1 MTNTQR
7 GILILIK
14 AALTGKAPDPY
25 QENCTGSGICAQ
37 PDASNQDHTSPL
49 PPDFD
54 IAEAYKEIRRH
65 QITPLAYA
73 GAVLCGIPKDHPVMQ
88 QMFQIYLQQM
98 FHSENQM
105 AAVSKIFAT
114 FDQHGIDY
122 LPLKGST
129 LKSLYPKPEYR
140 LMGDADILIKTDQ
153 YPQIEQ
159 IMPTIG
165 FTFKGESDHELVW
178 QTPHLYVELHKRLI
192 PSYNKDYYTYY
203 NDGWQL
209 AAPALSAE
217 SATNITAEV
226 AHTEPEPAQPALS
239 ANHTAP
245 APQSLAQH
253 GRHTFKTPEDEF
265 IFIFTH
271 FAKHYRDGGIGCRQ
285 AIDLY
290 VFRMHN
296 PQMNE
301 QYIMEVFKK
310 LQLNDF
316 YMNMQQTLEVWFG
329 EPSAP
334 ADTASHSCEPC
345 KEDVKG
351 TTATDLI
358 TEYIFSS
365 GNWGNI
371 QSHMIANM
379 IKAKQTTGAADTSK
393 VKDFLRRA
401 MPDYETMSYMYPTLK
416 KHPYLLP
423 VYWGVRITTTVFCR
437 RELFNK
443 KMEAYKASTDDSIQT
458 FQDSLEYVGLG
469 FNFEK

>member
-14 AALTGKAPDPY
+14 AALTGKTPG
-25 QENCTGSGICAQ
+25 E
-37 PDASNQDHTSPL
+37 L
-49 PPDFD
+49 PPDFNLE
-54 IAEAYKEIRRH
+54 EAYKEIRRH
-65 QITPLAYA
+65 QITPMAYA

-105 AAVSKIFAT
+105 AAVGKIFAA

-140 LMGDADILIKTDQ
+140 LMGDADILIRTDQ

-165 FTFKGESDHELVW
+165 FTFKAESDHELIW
-178 QTPHLYVELHKRLI
+178 QNPHLYVELHKRLI
-192 PSYNKDYYTYY
+192 PSYNKDYYAYY

-209 AAPALSAE
+209 AAPAPSAE
-217 SATNITAEV
+217 SAANIPAEV
-226 AHTEPEPAQPALS
+226 AHTAPEPTQ
-239 ANHTAP
+239 TA
-245 APQSLAQH
+245 H

-265 IFIFTH
+265 IFLFTH

-285 AIDLY
+285 VVDLHI
-290 VFRMHN
+290 FRMHN
-296 PQMNE
+296 PQMDE

-316 YMNMQQTLEVWFG
+316 YMNMLQTLEVWFG

-334 ADTASHSCEPC
+334 AGTARHRSEPA
-345 KEDVKG
+345 ESAASEVATQVTESDA

-358 TEYIFSS
+358 TDYIFSS

-371 QSHMIANM
+371 QSHMIANI
-379 IKAKQTTGAADTSK
+379 IKAKQTTGAAGTSK
-393 VKDFLRRA
+393 VKDFMRRA

-458 FQDSLEYVGLG
+458 FQDSLEYVGLS

>member
-14 AALTGKAPDPY
+14 AALTGDRLELP
-25 QENCTGSGICAQ
+25 EN
-37 PDASNQDHTSPL
+37 
-49 PPDFD
+49 FD

-88 QMFQIYLQQM
+88 QMFQVYLQQM

-105 AAVSKIFAT
+105 AAVSKIFAA

-192 PSYNKDYYTYY
+192 PSYNKDYYAYY

-217 SATNITAEV
+217 SAATIPVEV
-226 AHTEPEPAQPALS
+226 AHTEPKPAQPVPS
-239 ANHTAP
+239 ANHTTP

-265 IFIFTH
+265 IFLFTH
-271 FAKHYRDGGIGCRQ
+271 FAKHYRGGGIGCRQ

-316 YMNMQQTLEVWFG
+316 YTNMLKTLEVWFG
-329 EPSAP
+329 EPYAP
-334 ADTASHSCEPC
+334 ACTACHSCEPC
-345 KEDVKG
+345 KEEVKG
-351 TTATDLI
+351 TTATALI

-365 GNWGNI
+365 GSWGSV
-371 QSHMIANM
+371 QSHMMSSI
-379 IKAKQTTGAADTSK
+379 IKANQISGSTSTSK
-393 VKDFLRRA
+393 FRDLLNRVFPGREA
-401 MPDYETMSYMYPTLK
+401 MSYMYPSL
-416 KHPYLLP
+416 
-423 VYWGVRITTTVFCR
+423 
-437 RELFNK
+437 NK
-443 KMEAYKASTDDSIQT
+443 YRKW
-458 FQDSLEYVGLG
+458 
-469 FNFEK
+469 